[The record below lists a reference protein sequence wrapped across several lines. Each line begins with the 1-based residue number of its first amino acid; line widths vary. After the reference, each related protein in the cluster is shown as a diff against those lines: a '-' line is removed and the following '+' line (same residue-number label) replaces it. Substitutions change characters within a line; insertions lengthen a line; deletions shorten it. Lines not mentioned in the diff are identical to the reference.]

1 MLLVVQHQVAGLL
14 DPPRAVARAALVAL
28 AQAAVLAV
36 LAVLVVLAAVPV
48 VVRVPAVGPVVSG
61 VRLGDRSAV
70 VVVTKMSC
78 NRSIS
83 SSPIALPQFLKERSL
98 LSVGCQLRSSLQ
110 S

>member
-1 MLLVVQHQVAGLL
+1 MLLVVQHQVAGLV

-28 AQAAVLAV
+28 AQAAV

>member
-1 MLLVVQHQVAGLL
+1 MLLVVQHQVAGLV
-14 DPPRAVARAALVAL
+14 DPPRAVP
-28 AQAAVLAV
+28 
-36 LAVLVVLAAVPV
+36 AAVPV